1 MFKEIRA
8 FSGFSVDDIEA
19 ARAFYGGVFGLL
31 VTEENGMLRVAIGG
45 GNPLLIYPKADHVP
59 ATYTALNFPVD
70 DLAATLDALAAL
82 GVETIKYPGTDKRG
96 ISWDM
101 GPAIAWFTDPAGNII
116 AVIEAPEDDKTRR
129 SATSR

>member
-1 MFKEIRA
+1 MFKEVRA

-19 ARAFYGGVFGLL
+19 ARAFYGGVLGLA

-45 GNPLLIYPKADHVP
+45 GTPLLVYPKPDHVA
-59 ATYTALNFPVD
+59 ATYTMLNFPVD
-70 DLAATLDALAAL
+70 DLAATLDALAAV

-101 GPAIAWFTDPAGNII
+101 GPAIAWIADPAGN
-116 AVIEAPEDDKTRR
+116 VISVLESPEG
-129 SATSR
+129 A